1 MKFTFSRFLAVA
13 ALGAL
18 SLSQSV
24 QAQDKPFKVG
34 VTAGPH
40 AQIMEVVKAEAAK
53 QGLNIQIIEFTD
65 YVQPNAALAA
75 GDLDLNSYQHQ
86 PYLDNVNK
94 DRGYKLVSVGKTVIF
109 PIGIYSKKI
118 KSLKD
123 FPEGGKFS
131 LPNDPTNGGR
141 ALLLLQEQGLIKL
154 RPESGLKATP
164 IDVVSNPKKI
174 KFIEL
179 DAAQLPRSLDDV
191 DAAAVNTNFALEA
204 GMKPGRDSIAMESP
218 DSPYANILVVQEK
231 NKNDPRVLQFVKIYQ
246 SPATKEFIVKKF
258 DNAVIPSF

>member
-65 YVQPNAALAA
+65 NVQPNAALAA

-86 PYLDNVNK
+86 PYLDT
-94 DRGYKLVSVGKTVIF
+94 S
-109 PIGIYSKKI
+109 
-118 KSLKD
+118 
-123 FPEGGKFS
+123 
-131 LPNDPTNGGR
+131 
-141 ALLLLQEQGLIKL
+141 Q
-154 RPESGLKATP
+154 
-164 IDVVSNPKKI
+164 
-174 KFIEL
+174 
-179 DAAQLPRSLDDV
+179 
-191 DAAAVNTNFALEA
+191 
-204 GMKPGRDSIAMESP
+204 
-218 DSPYANILVVQEK
+218 
-231 NKNDPRVLQFVKIYQ
+231 
-246 SPATKEFIVKKF
+246 
-258 DNAVIPSF
+258 